1 MRAHNL
7 WCKSCFVSCHVLF
20 QETRDLPCQK
30 TIIHPCVQRCPAC
43 PCFSGV
49 GRMHELVVC
58 DKERNQPSMVFVN
71 LRSDSDSRQ
80 GDLWKQGIDFDF
92 HCKNRSEFQS
102 ISKHSV
108 RTSSLLQISAVHYLA
123 CFVLFLSWVRS
134 MENVSWEP
142 CISPNSRSFS
152 EYGWA
157 WRRKSARTC

>member
-1 MRAHNL
+1 MGAHNL
-7 WCKSCFVSCHVLF
+7 CFVSCHVLF
-20 QETRDLPCQK
+20 LQETKDLPCQK
-30 TIIHPCVQRCPAC
+30 TVIHPCVQRCPAC
-43 PCFSGV
+43 PCFSRV

-58 DKERNQPSMVFVN
+58 DKERIRTQSALDGVCQPKKW
-71 LRSDSDSRQ
+71 
-80 GDLWKQGIDFDF
+80 LWFPTRWLVKAGRLTLTFTVKTVASF
-92 HCKNRSEFQS
+92 RAYQS
-102 ISKHSV
+102 ILFGLPV
-108 RTSSLLQISAVHYLA
+108 FCRFLQYLA